1 MQLAECIVKVKCIMM
16 DSFAA
21 RLAPDSI
28 ARCEAASRPSFRSLS
43 LSVSAGAPH
52 LISLGNSE
60 RNVLALAVGT
70 VQGHTLCAQ
79 DEAGTNVGRVSADFL
94 RSFPSTRENGQTCRE
109 SSSMLCSLRRRKVV
123 PIPTSRW
130 GGRQAFQELPRTAS
144 STNFLC
150 SDIQRAITDN
160 YLIGRHPHVS
170 RTVEIGRNNAV
181 LRHARLCK
189 CSVRLVG
196 KPAEKAKKILK
207 TELDV
212 QCNLR
217 SCNLQ

>member
-1 MQLAECIVKVKCIMM
+1 MQSGPSRATPFAHRTRPEPMSVAFLRTSSAHFPQPERTVKR
-16 DSFAA
+16 AA
-21 RLAPDSI
+21 RAPP
-28 ARCEAASRPSFRSLS
+28 C
-43 LSVSAGAPH
+43 
-52 LISLGNSE
+52 
-60 RNVLALAVGT
+60 
-70 VQGHTLCAQ
+70 
-79 DEAGTNVGRVSADFL
+79 
-94 RSFPSTRENGQTCRE
+94 
-109 SSSMLCSLRRRKVV
+109 SSSLRRRKVV
-123 PIPTSRW
+123 PMRRTPYVRAQV
-130 GGRQAFQELPRTAS
+130 GGETGSPSKKLPRTAS